1 MRTIEFTIRTAN
13 QAVGLILDNNYFAQ
27 MEQESS
33 NSFIIPQFEDE
44 DEEYQF
50 VSELEEFLQENG
62 ITEYSIN

>member
-13 QAVGLILDNNYFAQ
+13 QAVGLILDNNYFSQ

-33 NSFIIPQFEDE
+33 NSFIISQFEDE

>member
-13 QAVGLILDNNYFAQ
+13 QAVGLILDNNYFSQ
-27 MEQESS
+27 MEQDSS

-44 DEEYQF
+44 DEDYQF
-50 VSELEEFLQENG
+50 FSEQEEFLQENG